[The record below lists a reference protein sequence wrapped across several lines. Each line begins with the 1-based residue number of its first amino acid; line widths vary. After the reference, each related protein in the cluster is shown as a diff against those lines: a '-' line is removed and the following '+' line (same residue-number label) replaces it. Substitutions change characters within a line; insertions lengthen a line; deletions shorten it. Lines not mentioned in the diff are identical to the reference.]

1 MFKYLFDLFFYFAV
15 FVWFRQPLQLII
27 IRAAGH
33 FAKSKQFR

>member
-1 MFKYLFDLFFYFAV
+1 MFKYLFDPFFYFAV
-15 FVWFRQPLQLII
+15 FVCFSQPLKLII